1 MATLQLKNLPD
12 DLHSRL
18 RARAGEQHMTMRDYV
33 LALLEDDLRRPSI
46 REWATELARRGP
58 LGPDLG
64 SEDVVETLHRSREER
79 DAHLLGTVG
88 SERREAGDGGPHRGG

>member
-18 RARAGEQHMTMRDYV
+18 RARAGEQRMTMRDYV

-46 REWATELARRGP
+46 REWSAELARLGP
-58 LGPDLG
+58 LGPDFG
-64 SEDVVETLHRSREER
+64 GEDAVETLRRSREER

-88 SERREAGDGGPHRGG
+88 RERGEAGGGDSRRGG